1 MFPRRA
7 IPASVQDWFSVI
19 IGIGH
24 DRTIRLVLEF
34 DGTLD
39 HPRMSRAL
47 RLLMDAE
54 PILGCRF
61 VPRLFRACWR
71 TREDLDSLE
80 PCTLATAGEV
90 TRELKA
96 FMAQSIDPHH
106 DPLIQIRI
114 FRAST
119 DTICIKLSHAAMDG
133 GGFKALVE
141 RLTTLYRRLAVDAS
155 SMPAA
160 DPVTD
165 RGQGQVLRILPLRT
179 RWRAFFT
186 QPFHKKSWSFPFTA
200 ARPADFTFS
209 ERTVDLPVSAMR
221 QAAGR
226 HDASVT
232 DVIVT
237 CFARALFDL
246 TRAAPG
252 TSIPSTLAMDLRR
265 YLPPGTPAGLCN
277 LSSLAWID
285 LLWKPEA
292 PIEEMLAEVH
302 RGLTAVMDDTPGVG
316 LAMVMEIASVLGYG
330 PFHFFNG
337 IRAKMARAQGREF
350 PSLSNI
356 GMMDP
361 RTLDFGDA
369 RLRQARFYSPVIF
382 PPTFSLVSGS
392 FEDTMYFTASYP
404 RSVVPGELI
413 EKLLDRIVVEI
424 DSLR

>member
-1 MFPRRA
+1 MFPRRV

-24 DRTIRLVLEF
+24 DRTIRLVLDF

-39 HPRMSRAL
+39 HPRMSRAI

-80 PCTLATAGEV
+80 PCTIATAGEV

-165 RGQGQVLRILPLRT
+165 RGQGQVLRLLPLRT

-209 ERTVDLPVSAMR
+209 ERTVDLPV
-221 QAAGR
+221 
-226 HDASVT
+226 
-232 DVIVT
+232 
-237 CFARALFDL
+237 
-246 TRAAPG
+246 
-252 TSIPSTLAMDLRR
+252 
-265 YLPPGTPAGLCN
+265 
-277 LSSLAWID
+277 
-285 LLWKPEA
+285 
-292 PIEEMLAEVH
+292 
-302 RGLTAVMDDTPGVG
+302 
-316 LAMVMEIASVLGYG
+316 
-330 PFHFFNG
+330 
-337 IRAKMARAQGREF
+337 
-350 PSLSNI
+350 
-356 GMMDP
+356 
-361 RTLDFGDA
+361 
-369 RLRQARFYSPVIF
+369 
-382 PPTFSLVSGS
+382 
-392 FEDTMYFTASYP
+392 
-404 RSVVPGELI
+404 
-413 EKLLDRIVVEI
+413 
-424 DSLR
+424 